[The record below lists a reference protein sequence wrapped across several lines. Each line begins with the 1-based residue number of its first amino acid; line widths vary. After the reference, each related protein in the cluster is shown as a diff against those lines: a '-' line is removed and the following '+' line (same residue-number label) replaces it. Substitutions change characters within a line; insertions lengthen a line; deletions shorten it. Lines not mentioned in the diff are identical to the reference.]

1 MKLKL
6 LVLRSKDIAACV
18 QFYQKIGLKF
28 DYHQHG
34 NGPMHYS
41 CRIGET
47 VFELYPLLKRQKE
60 ADTSTRLGFEV
71 ENLDALIE
79 ELRAAEVTIV
89 QEPLDSEFGYFALV
103 KDLDGRKVELTER
116 RTQLT

>member
-41 CRIGET
+41 CMLGEM

-60 ADTSTRLGFEV
+60 ADSSTRLGFEV
-71 ENLDALIE
+71 ENLDALLE
-79 ELRAAEVTIV
+79 DLRAAEVTIV
-89 QEPLDSEFGYFALV
+89 QEPLESEFGYFALV
-103 KDLDGRKVELTER
+103 KDLDGRKVELTEIT
-116 RTQLT
+116 TQLT